1 MFKVEHF
8 NSTEGNHDWL
18 IRQFEIFHFKEYSL
32 EEKFIPRPDIS
43 LVFHFRDVPL
53 IVDKVNIQLE
63 PYFIAPIIPQ
73 SIVLKFHGEMDTFIV
88 AFKPTVIS
96 RIFGLNLTPV
106 AKRSISLPRNIF
118 FPLWQTL
125 SGMTTTEQRIG
136 YFTDFIFSHQQ
147 TPYIPDEIDEL
158 YDKIVEKGTTTLLKD
173 IMLEYSHCSRTLQ
186 RNFIKRTGVSPKTL
200 MRIVR
205 FDFLWSKIKQENA
218 IDYQNLVFDGN
229 YFDQSHLINDFKSII
244 GETPNYFFHRNL
256 QVVKMFSGKSEGK
269 M

>member
-1 MFKVEHF
+1 MFKVEHY
-8 NSTEGNHDWL
+8 NNGINNHDWL
-18 IRQFEIFHFKEYSL
+18 IRQFEIFHFEEYSL

-53 IVDKVNIQLE
+53 IIDKVNIQLE
-63 PYFIAPIIPQ
+63 PCFIAPIIPR
-73 SIVLKFHGEMDTFIV
+73 SILLKFHGSMDTFIV
-88 AFKPTVIS
+88 VFKPTVIS
-96 RIFGLNLTPV
+96 RIFGLDLTPV
-106 AKRSISLPRNIF
+106 AKRSISLPSDIF
-118 FPLWQTL
+118 QPLWL
-125 SGMTTTEQRIG
+125 SLSELTTPEERIG
-136 YFTDFIFSHQQ
+136 HFTDFILSHQP
-147 TPYIPDEIDEL
+147 TPYIPDEIDKL
-158 YDKIVEKGTTTLLKD
+158 YDTIVKKGTTSFLKD
-173 IMLEYSHCSRTLQ
+173 IMREYNHCSRTLQ

-205 FDFLWSKIKQENA
+205 FDFLWSKINQENA

-256 QVVKMFSGKSEGK
+256 QVVKMFSGKAEGK